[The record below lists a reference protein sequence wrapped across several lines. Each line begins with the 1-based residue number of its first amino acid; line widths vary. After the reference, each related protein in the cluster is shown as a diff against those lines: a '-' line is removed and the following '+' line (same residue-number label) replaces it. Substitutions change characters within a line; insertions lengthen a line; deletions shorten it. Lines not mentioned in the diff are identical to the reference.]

1 MKKILIPR
9 SRGPVERRLE
19 RGVTM
24 LLVALAMVAIIGMA
38 ALSIDVIV
46 LYLAKEEAQHS
57 ADTAALAAAK
67 VLSLSGITG
76 DPANVS
82 TNWGHI
88 CGPDDG
94 TNGLAARVAKAVAN
108 QNLVGGIVPT
118 TVNVTYSAGSAS
130 SSPGTTDCTSL
141 STSAFGIN
149 PVVTVQ
155 IVRTSVP
162 NFFSRIWG
170 STGTNVSATASAEAF
185 NSSNSASV
193 GTSGSIVPVQPRC
206 VKPWIVPN
214 KDPLYPIPSS
224 PVAFCDQAGQPA
236 CSTFVDLPA
245 GAIQHQGISTGGTS
259 TNGIIGERF
268 LLIPDC
274 RGSIN
279 TNCTPKPAGI
289 QANNF
294 PNGGFIPSQPNLE
307 YLPGQTLYAS
317 TAVPSAASG
326 GSFYQQAIAGCDQ
339 TTVYYCGV
347 PSSSP
352 SGNGPNMV
360 DLNVNPVDDTTDG
373 VAALIHEN
381 NPNSNSQPDGQDT
394 FNPIGSPTTYPFQI
408 FPGTRN
414 PTGLAGTVPI
424 TTSRSIVSLPIY
436 DQSGG
441 NTFTTFSPTPV
452 PVTIVGFLQVFIN
465 AVDQYGNVDVTV
477 LNVTGCGNG
486 GTTPVGTALAGSS
499 PVPVRLITPP

>member
-1 MKKILIPR
+1 
-9 SRGPVERRLE
+9 
-19 RGVTM
+19 M
-24 LLVALAMVAIIGMA
+24 LLVAMAMVAIIAMA
-38 ALSIDVIV
+38 ALSIDVVV

-57 ADTAALAAAK
+57 ADNAALAAAK

-76 DPANVS
+76 DPTNAS
-82 TNWGHI
+82 LNWGHI

-130 SSPGTTDCTSL
+130 SSPGISDCTSL

-155 IVRTSVP
+155 IIRSGVP
-162 NFFSRIWG
+162 NFFSRVWG
-170 STGTNVSATASAEAF
+170 NRGTSVSATASAEAF

-193 GTSGSIVPVQPRC
+193 GSSGTIVPVQPRC
-206 VKPWIVPN
+206 VKPWVIPN
-214 KDPLYPIPSS
+214 FDPLKPSS
-224 PVAFCDQAGQPA
+224 CMTNCQA
-236 CSTFVDLPA
+236 FVDPTDGHILNP
-245 GAIQHQGISTGGTS
+245 GISTGGTN
-259 TNGIIGERF
+259 TNGVIGERF

-274 RGSIN
+274 RRSIS
-279 TNCTPKPAGI
+279 TNCTPRPVGI
-289 QANNF
+289 QANHTIS
-294 PNGGFIPSQPNLE
+294 GSYIPVQPNLE
-307 YLPGQTLYAS
+307 YLPGETLYAS
-317 TAVPSAASG
+317 AAVPSAASG
-326 GSFYQQAIAGCDQ
+326 GSMYEQAIAGCDE

-352 SGNGPNMV
+352 IGSGPNNV
-360 DLNVNPVDDTTDG
+360 DLNQNPAATNDTTNG
-373 VAALIHEN
+373 VAALIHEI
-381 NPNSNSQPDGQDT
+381 NPNSTSQPDGQDT
-394 FNPIGSPTTYPFQI
+394 FNPIGSPTSYPFQI

-414 PTGLAGTVPI
+414 PTGLAGTIPI

-441 NTFTTFSPTPV
+441 NTFTSFSSTPV

-465 AVDQYGNVDVTV
+465 AVDQFGNVDVTV

-486 GTTPVGTALAGSS
+486 GTTPVGTALVGSS

>member
-1 MKKILIPR
+1 
-9 SRGPVERRLE
+9 
-19 RGVTM
+19 M

-76 DPANVS
+76 DPANLS
-82 TNWGHI
+82 SNWGHI

-94 TNGLAARVAKAVAN
+94 TNGLAARVAKAIAN

-155 IVRTSVP
+155 IVRTGVP

-214 KDPLYPIPSS
+214 LDPLNPTACTTNCQAFVGLTDGHIVNPGMSLNGGIPL
-224 PVAFCDQAGQPA
+224 
-236 CSTFVDLPA
+236 T
-245 GAIQHQGISTGGTS
+245 GA
-259 TNGIIGERF
+259 IGERF

-274 RGSIN
+274 RRSFPA
-279 TNCTPKPAGI
+279 TCVPRLAGI
-289 QANNF
+289 QANHMVS
-294 PNGGFIPSQPNLE
+294 GGVIPTQPNLE

-317 TAVPSAASG
+317 TAVPIAASG

-352 SGNGPNMV
+352 IGSGPNMV
-360 DLNVNPVDDTTDG
+360 DLSVNPASTNDTTDG
-373 VAALIHEN
+373 VAALIHEI
-381 NPNSNSQPDGQDT
+381 NPNSTSQPDGQDT
-394 FNPIGSPTTYPFQI
+394 FNPIGSPTSYPFQI

-414 PTGLAGTVPI
+414 PTGLAGTIPI

-436 DQSGG
+436 DSSGV